1 MHHHQPNKR
10 NEIRFRQGNRLS
22 RSSCNYR
29 EHTSVFG
36 AAEEPGDDCT
46 VDDAIIHGQ
55 DVRRLCHR
63 RHAYCLLQTSE
74 KRRQQ
79 QMPPFLFI
87 QASLLNTSTASR
99 IRSQPSKPRAGDEI
113 QPNLEETRWPRRL
126 QLPSQ
131 MPKPDIFLFEFA
143 GGSTWILYY
152 LFQMAQ
158 IYKMIMMMM
167 MRPSPSPL
175 ASSSTHN
182 MITFN
187 IGD

>member
-99 IRSQPSKPRAGDEI
+99 IRSQQSKPRAGDEI

-143 GGSTWILYY
+143 GPHGFYTTCFTWHT
-152 LFQMAQ
+152 
-158 IYKMIMMMM
+158 
-167 MRPSPSPL
+167 R
-175 ASSSTHN
+175 
-182 MITFN
+182 
-187 IGD
+187 